1 METLNALET
10 ILNITGTLGLSVLGM
25 LGVAWVNAT
34 TTPTTGAFS
43 ITIFW
48 RDNAQAFLWALIGMI
63 IIITILV
70 IVPSA
75 SDFFK
80 FIGFSIEIPISGA
93 GALTLGGFVY
103 DTTRKRFKTQR

>member
-25 LGVAWVNAT
+25 FAVAWVNAT

-103 DTTRKRFKTQR
+103 DTARKRFKTQR

>member
-1 METLNALET
+1 METLNALGV
-10 ILNITGTLGLSVLGM
+10 ILNIGGTLGLSVLGM
-25 LGVAWVNAT
+25 FAVAWVNAN

-43 ITIFW
+43 LSIFW

-70 IVPSA
+70 LVPSA
-75 SDFFK
+75 TDFFK

-103 DTTRKRFKTQR
+103 DTARKRFKTQK